1 MTFAS
6 RLARSALVA
15 LAVAGPGAAAAQD
28 YPARP
33 IRLIVPAAPAGAAD
47 TLSRI
52 LAQKI
57 AESWGTQVVVDNRV
71 GAAGIVG
78 MEAIAKAPNDGYT
91 VGMGFAGTLA
101 VNPSLYAKLPYDVLR
116 DYAPVALVAHSP
128 LVLAVNPAVPANSVS
143 ELIALAKSRPG
154 QLNYASNGSGSTQHL
169 TFELLKSMTGINV
182 AHVPY
187 KGSGQSNSDLV
198 SGQIQMMMD
207 NMVSLLPLAKAG
219 RVRALAV
226 STSQRSPGMPELPT
240 IAEAGVP
247 GYAAAGWYGVIA
259 PAGTDPK
266 IVARLSA
273 EIGRILRLQDVR
285 EKLVALGTD
294 PAGSTPEEFG
304 AFIRTEMAKWN
315 RIVKESGA
323 RAE

>member
-1 MTFAS
+1 MA
-6 RLARSALVA
+6 A
-15 LAVAGPGAAAAQD
+15 LAIAGTGAAVAQD

-247 GYAAAGWYGVIA
+247 GYAAAGWYGIIA

-273 EIGRILRLQDVR
+273 EIGRILRLPEVR
-285 EKLVALGTD
+285 EKLVTLGTD
-294 PAGSTPEEFG
+294 PAGSTAEEFS
-304 AFIRTEMAKWN
+304 AYIRAEMAKWS
-315 RIVKESGA
+315 RIVKDSGA